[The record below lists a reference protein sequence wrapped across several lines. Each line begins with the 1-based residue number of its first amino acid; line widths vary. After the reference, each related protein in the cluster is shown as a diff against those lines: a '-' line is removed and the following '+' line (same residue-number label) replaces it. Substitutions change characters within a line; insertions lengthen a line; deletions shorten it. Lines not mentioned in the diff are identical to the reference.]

1 MANAKQRIW
10 EGHVHLKIMLDLPW
24 ATNRCLIE
32 PLTDTQHLSKVLVK
46 RYLSFIDSIEKSE
59 KMSLKQLLR
68 LSRRDVRTVTG
79 HNLISI
85 MLLAGNT
92 RIDDLDLNT
101 KIDHHRLNQKKWW
114 NKLEL
119 SWAKLSPNWDWT
131 VIKIYYIVLVNKIK
145 WIKWQSL
152 VDFTIVKHGQM
163 KSGILLIS
171 RIVQNSQI

>member
-1 MANAKQRIW
+1 
-10 EGHVHLKIMLDLPW
+10 MLDLPW

-101 KIDHHRLNQKKWW
+101 KIDHHRLNQEECWKIDFIK
-114 NKLEL
+114 EL
-119 SWAKLSPNWDWT
+119 IEVRAGNLLDWISYT
-131 VIKIYYIVLVNKIK
+131 SDPELYILY
-145 WIKWQSL
+145 S
-152 VDFTIVKHGQM
+152 
-163 KSGILLIS
+163 
-171 RIVQNSQI
+171 